1 MASEHGRDF
10 DALLDQLQHI
20 QDLVK
25 IPVISIEALTEELK
39 SWRLR
44 IDVQFRMEIGE
55 VPTLEV
61 IKFLEKLIVS
71 SSRTNDW
78 MWVQV
83 IIPLVTKLSYATVQT
98 GLFVS
103 LLDFSTV
110 LVVLGVGDIISKA
123 RILFRW
129 YNISGTGILTEL
141 EHTLLVSRIAAA
153 FHRLKVVGILDIT
166 NEEARHVAMKARW
179 REVMG
184 KMRFVEALDFENFLD
199 WFIDNR

>member
-1 MASEHGRDF
+1 M
-10 DALLDQLQHI
+10 DQLQHV
-20 QDLVK
+20 QELVK
-25 IPVISIEALTEELK
+25 IPVSSIEALAEELK

-44 IDVQFRMEIGE
+44 VDVQFRIEIGE
-55 VPTLEV
+55 VSTLEV
-61 IKFLEKLIVS
+61 IKFLENLMVS
-71 SSRTNDW
+71 STQTNDW
-78 MWVQV
+78 MWVKV
-83 IIPLVTKLSYATVQT
+83 VIPLVTKLSYATVRT
-98 GLFVS
+98 GLYVS

-110 LVVLGVGDIISKA
+110 LVVLGIGDIISKA

-129 YNISGTGILTEL
+129 YNVSGTGMLTEL

-166 NEEARHVAMKARW
+166 NEEARHVAVKARW

-184 KMRFVEALDFENFLD
+184 KMRFVEALDFETFLD

>member
-1 MASEHGRDF
+1 MASDHGRDF
-10 DALLDQLQHI
+10 DALMDQLQHV
-20 QDLVK
+20 QELVK
-25 IPVISIEALTEELK
+25 IPVSSIEALAEELK

-44 IDVQFRMEIGE
+44 VDVQFRIEIGE
-55 VPTLEV
+55 VSTLEV
-61 IKFLEKLIVS
+61 IKFLENLMVS
-71 SSRTNDW
+71 STQTNDW
-78 MWVQV
+78 MWVKV
-83 IIPLVTKLSYATVQT
+83 VIPLVTKLSYATVRT
-98 GLFVS
+98 GLYVS

-110 LVVLGVGDIISKA
+110 LVVLGIGDIISKA

-129 YNISGTGILTEL
+129 YNVSGTGMLTEL

-166 NEEARHVAMKARW
+166 NEEARHVAVKARW

-184 KMRFVEALDFENFLD
+184 KMRFVEALDFETFLD